1 MSSQLLNE
9 LLNASFETLYMVIA
23 GALLSFVIGAPLGA
37 LLFQLKSL
45 SKKHVVYGV
54 INFLV
59 SFARSIPFII
69 LLVLLIPVTRALV
82 GTSIGT
88 TAAIVPLTLSA
99 IPFIAKLIENAFSDL
114 PNSQVEMG
122 LSLGA
127 PPFKIIRHI
136 LLPDAL
142 PAVINALTVTTIALV
157 AYSAMAGTV
166 GGGGLGDLAI
176 RYGYQRFQLD
186 VLIYTVIILVVMV
199 QGIQKLGDVAFKKVS
214 H

>member
-1 MSSQLLNE
+1 MSNQLFNE
-9 LLNASFETLYMVIA
+9 LVTASVETLDMVIA
-23 GALLSFVIGAPLGA
+23 ASLLSFLIGAPLGA
-37 LLFQLKSL
+37 LLFQLKAL
-45 SKKHVVYGV
+45 SKAKKTYKLL
-54 INFLV
+54 NFLV
-59 SFARSIPFII
+59 NFARSIPFII

-114 PNSQVEMG
+114 PSAQIEMG

-127 PPFKIIRHI
+127 SPFKIIRHI

-142 PAVINALTVTTIALV
+142 PAIINALTVTAIALI
-157 AYSAMAGTV
+157 AYSAMSGAV

-186 VLIYTVIILVVMV
+186 VLIYTVIILVLMV
-199 QGIQKLGDVAFKKVS
+199 QSLQKIGDGLFKRLS